1 MGENDM
7 RIIADEIWRYIL
19 EKHLKPYLA
28 DSLCYYQATVTT
40 APANGSIGVQRAFD
54 NAVTIPCA
62 ANASALQVGDTC
74 TVLVFGD
81 YSNQLAIGNPAN
93 L

>member
-1 MGENDM
+1 MKA
-7 RIIADEIWRYIL
+7 IADAIWGYIL

-28 DSLCYYQATVTT
+28 DSVCYYVATVTT
-40 APANGSIGVQRAFD
+40 APSSGMIGVTRAFD
-54 NAVTIPCA
+54 NEVTLPCA
-62 ANASALQVGDTC
+62 NNASGLSVGDPC

-81 YSNQLAIGNPAN
+81 FSNQIVIGDVKN